1 MHVTP
6 DTFVDYFQYSNQE
19 VTKVHHSLSS
29 HVSNKAMVIFIH
41 GLGSSPEKSPL
52 ISNLSWKLSRAGV
65 SSVAPFLPC
74 HMDYENDSSRFTLG
88 LAIQSVIELI
98 DHIFEHSDDIDQ
110 IHLVGSSLGGYIAQ
124 VLLQIVPDKV
134 RSATVISSVYNPTI
148 LIEEILR
155 SNNVSIQEWKEAGTT
170 TLSIPGI
177 WPREYTYD
185 FYQELLD
192 GDVHLRLPEGENVR
206 ALHGSQDT
214 IVPTRHALR
223 HFWKHLPQL
232 CIEKAGHEFST
243 TRQVTMSTKFMFDH
257 VIRQIDQEKGLQVG
271 T

>member
-1 MHVTP
+1 
-6 DTFVDYFQYSNQE
+6 
-19 VTKVHHSLSS
+19 
-29 HVSNKAMVIFIH
+29 
-41 GLGSSPEKSPL
+41 
-52 ISNLSWKLSRAGV
+52 
-65 SSVAPFLPC
+65 
-74 HMDYENDSSRFTLG
+74 MDYENDSSRFTLG

-177 WPREYTYD
+177 
-185 FYQELLD
+185 
-192 GDVHLRLPEGENVR
+192 
-206 ALHGSQDT
+206 
-214 IVPTRHALR
+214 
-223 HFWKHLPQL
+223 
-232 CIEKAGHEFST
+232 
-243 TRQVTMSTKFMFDH
+243 
-257 VIRQIDQEKGLQVG
+257 
-271 T
+271 